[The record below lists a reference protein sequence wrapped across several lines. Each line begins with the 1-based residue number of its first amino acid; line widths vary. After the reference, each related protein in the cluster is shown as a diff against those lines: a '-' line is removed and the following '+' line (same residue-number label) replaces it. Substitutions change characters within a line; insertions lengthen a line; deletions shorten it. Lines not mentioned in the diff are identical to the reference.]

1 MVYYVAQKEGH
12 FFFFGDF
19 MSSSGLLL
27 PSPPPCSDAVVQS
40 LAEHFEAT
48 LATTAAAVSV
58 SCKGPPWKV
67 GNVEGRRWLEM
78 ETILNNAGFNNQPQ
92 IQHPPPNIQ
101 TPFPTP
107 PCELEGGW
115 FNNHLRFD
123 SYFWWIVE
131 WCYYSLATLF
141 FLPIR
146 NVKSRRILPP
156 IWSNISNK
164 KLEVCVYIN
173 I

>member
-1 MVYYVAQKEGH
+1 
-12 FFFFGDF
+12 

-141 FLPIR
+141 FSQSETWRVGESCHQYGPTFQTKNWR
-146 NVKSRRILPP
+146 F
-156 IWSNISNK
+156 
-164 KLEVCVYIN
+164 VCI
-173 I
+173 